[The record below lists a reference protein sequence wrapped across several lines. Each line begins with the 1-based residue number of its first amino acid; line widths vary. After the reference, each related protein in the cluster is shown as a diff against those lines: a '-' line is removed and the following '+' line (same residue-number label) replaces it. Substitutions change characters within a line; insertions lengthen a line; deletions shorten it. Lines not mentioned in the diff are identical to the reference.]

1 MSGQETDKTPAGNGA
16 QPETPNTALLDGL
29 NENRP
34 SESASAAA
42 GAQNAPAPVVIRQSG
57 GRGLAAGALVLAL
70 LAVGASGF
78 LFVQGQNVL
87 KMQEMAFAQKI
98 DQAAV
103 GESENAKILQENN
116 RRQAELAAALMQLSD
131 GQRADRERIDN
142 TSRAYQ
148 ELLRSRADWLVDETE
163 ATLNMASQQLLL
175 SGNVPVAVAVLE
187 NIESRLSRF
196 DQADLLP
203 IKQAVSSDLA
213 ALKNRPYLDV
223 SGTALRLD
231 RLEAAVSG
239 MPLVLESTLQPG
251 RAEPEPQD
259 DPNAS
264 WWRRTWGKTL
274 TELGRLV
281 EVRRLDSSDAMLLAP
296 DQAYFVRENLRLR
309 LLDARIALMQHNGEV
324 FLSDLNAAEAAVKQY
339 FDSRSPA
346 TQAWL
351 KELSDLKSL
360 DMRQVSNESLK
371 ASLAAVRTYQ
381 DTVRGTVAV
390 RLDDVKTA
398 PQEAPASAVTPS
410 EKAETA
416 ASEAAAQPASAPAA
430 PSEKA
435 QEAKTQEAPKA
446 DKAGDKAAEK
456 SSEKTAKP
464 AEGGNKDAKP
474 AAPKA
479 AEPAKAKGG
488 AA

>member
-1 MSGQETDKTPAGNGA
+1 M
-16 QPETPNTALLDGL
+16 
-29 NENRP
+29 
-34 SESASAAA
+34 
-42 GAQNAPAPVVIRQSG
+42 
-57 GRGLAAGALVLAL
+57 
-70 LAVGASGF
+70 
-78 LFVQGQNVL
+78 
-87 KMQEMAFAQKI
+87 
-98 DQAAV
+98 
-103 GESENAKILQENN
+103 
-116 RRQAELAAALMQLSD
+116 
-131 GQRADRERIDN
+131 
-142 TSRAYQ
+142 
-148 ELLRSRADWLVDETE
+148 
-163 ATLNMASQQLLL
+163 
-175 SGNVPVAVAVLE
+175 
-187 NIESRLSRF
+187 
-196 DQADLLP
+196 
-203 IKQAVSSDLA
+203 
-213 ALKNRPYLDV
+213 
-223 SGTALRLD
+223 
-231 RLEAAVSG
+231 
-239 MPLVLESTLQPG
+239 
-251 RAEPEPQD
+251 
-259 DPNAS
+259 
-264 WWRRTWGKTL
+264 
-274 TELGRLV
+274 
-281 EVRRLDSSDAMLLAP
+281 
-296 DQAYFVRENLRLR
+296 
-309 LLDARIALMQHNGEV
+309 

-360 DMRQVSNESLK
+360 DMRQVSTESLK
-371 ASLAAVRTYQ
+371 ASLAAVRAYQ